1 MREEINCPKKREK
14 KKGMVAF
21 DLDHTL
27 LDHNKGAITPS
38 SLAAIQRLKENGYL
52 VVLASGRNM
61 YDRYSYDY
69 LKEIAPHALVQ
80 MNGTK
85 VLLDPLEKQEVLMHS
100 VMSKDLLERLIRFG
114 KEHRIALGTAIE
126 DRDYFT
132 EEEQVVQYD
141 LNFVQE
147 SDRNFAPVEDLLNE
161 EVSALCYCGGVEG
174 AEALRKNFP
183 ELNVFPFSRDTG
195 ADLLE
200 KGYSKAMGLEKIAE
214 VYRIPRE
221 KTVAFGDSFNDEE
234 MLLWANVGVAVGNAI
249 PYIKEKADIVA
260 KPIWEDGIYLTLK
273 DLGLI

>member
-1 MREEINCPKKREK
+1 MREETNRAKDIEK
-14 KKGMVAF
+14 KGLVAF
-21 DLDHTL
+21 GLDHTL
-27 LDHNKGAITPS
+27 LDQNKGAITPS
-38 SLAAIQRLKENGYL
+38 SLEAIKLLKENGYL

-61 YDRYSYDY
+61 YDRYSYEY

-114 KEHRIALGTAIE
+114 KEHQIALGTAIE

-147 SDRNFAPVEDLLNE
+147 SDRNFAPVEELLQE

-214 VYRIPRE
+214 VYKIPRE
-221 KTVAFGDSFNDEE
+221 KTLAFGDSFNDEE

>member
-1 MREEINCPKKREK
+1 MREEVNCPKNREK

-27 LDHNKGAITPS
+27 LDHKEGAITPS
-38 SLAAIQRLKENGYL
+38 SLEAIERLKENGYL

-85 VLLDPLEKQEVLMHS
+85 VLLDPLGKQEVLMHS

-147 SDRNFAPVEDLLNE
+147 SDRNFAPVEELLQE

-174 AEALRKNFP
+174 AESLRKNFP

-214 VYRIPRE
+214 VYKIPGE

>member
-1 MREEINCPKKREK
+1 M
-14 KKGMVAF
+14 
-21 DLDHTL
+21 
-27 LDHNKGAITPS
+27 
-38 SLAAIQRLKENGYL
+38 
-52 VVLASGRNM
+52 
-61 YDRYSYDY
+61 
-69 LKEIAPHALVQ
+69 
-80 MNGTK
+80 
-85 VLLDPLEKQEVLMHS
+85 
-100 VMSKDLLERLIRFG
+100 
-114 KEHRIALGTAIE
+114 
-126 DRDYFT
+126 
-132 EEEQVVQYD
+132 VQYD

-147 SDRNFAPVEDLLNE
+147 SNRNFAPVEELLKE

-214 VYRIPRE
+214 VYKIPRE
-221 KTVAFGDSFNDEE
+221 KTLAFGDSFNDEE
-234 MLLWANVGVAVGNAI
+234 MLLWANLGVAVGNAI

>member
-1 MREEINCPKKREK
+1 MREEVNCPKNREK

-27 LDHNKGAITPS
+27 LDHKEGAITPS
-38 SLAAIQRLKENGYL
+38 SLEAIERLKENGYL

-85 VLLDPLEKQEVLMHS
+85 VLLDPLGKQEVLMHS

-114 KEHRIALGTAIE
+114 KEHHIALGTAIE

-147 SDRNFAPVEDLLNE
+147 SDRNFVPVEELLKE
-161 EVSALCYCGGVEG
+161 EVSALCYCGGATG

-214 VYRIPRE
+214 VYKIPRE

-260 KPIWEDGIYLTLK
+260 KPIWRTASTLR
-273 DLGLI
+273 

>member
-1 MREEINCPKKREK
+1 MREEVTCPKNREK

-27 LDHNKGAITPS
+27 LDHKKGAITPS
-38 SLAAIQRLKENGYL
+38 SLEAIERLKENGYL

-114 KEHRIALGTAIE
+114 KEHHIALGTAIE

-147 SDRNFAPVEDLLNE
+147 SNRNFAPVEELLKE

-214 VYRIPRE
+214 VYKIPR
-221 KTVAFGDSFNDEE
+221 
-234 MLLWANVGVAVGNAI
+234 
-249 PYIKEKADIVA
+249 
-260 KPIWEDGIYLTLK
+260 
-273 DLGLI
+273 

>member
-1 MREEINCPKKREK
+1 MREEVNCPKNREK

-27 LDHNKGAITPS
+27 LDHKKGVITPS
-38 SLAAIQRLKENGYL
+38 SLEAIERLKENGYL

-147 SDRNFAPVEDLLNE
+147 SDRNFAPVEELLQE

-214 VYRIPRE
+214 VYKIPRE
-221 KTVAFGDSFNDEE
+221 KTLAFGDSFNDEE
-234 MLLWANVGVAVGNAI
+234 MLLWANLGVAVGNAI